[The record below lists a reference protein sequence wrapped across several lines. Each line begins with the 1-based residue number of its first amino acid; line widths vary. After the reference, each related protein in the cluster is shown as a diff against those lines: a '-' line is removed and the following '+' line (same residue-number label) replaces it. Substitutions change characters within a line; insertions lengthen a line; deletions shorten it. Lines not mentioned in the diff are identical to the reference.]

1 MAECNETNCYQK
13 LIAKKPV
20 GLGDD
25 ALPCPL
31 PVVLPCPLHARIMS
45 IMWWPLASGNTT
57 ASDATEG
64 SILTNF
70 EALA

>member
-31 PVVLPCPLHARIMS
+31 PVVLPCPLS

-57 ASDATEG
+57 ASYATEG

-70 EALA
+70 